1 MVKSTAKKAAPF
13 LGPRFKEVKVVG
25 VSGKAMQ
32 VTVPPVG
39 TALREMLNRELS
51 EGHCCGFAA
60 SLVPVEGALAEPKV
74 GKGRSAARNL

>member
-1 MVKSTAKKAAPF
+1 VKSTEKKAAPF

-60 SLVPVEGALAEPKV
+60 SLVPVEGAFAEPKA
-74 GKGRSAARNL
+74 GEGRSAVINL